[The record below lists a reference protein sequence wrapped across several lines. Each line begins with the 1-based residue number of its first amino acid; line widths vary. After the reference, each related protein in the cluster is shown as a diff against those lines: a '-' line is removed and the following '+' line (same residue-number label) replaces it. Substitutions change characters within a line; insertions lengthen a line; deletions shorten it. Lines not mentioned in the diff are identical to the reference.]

1 VLRDGHWQL
10 LETVPAWEGNPT
22 HDGYVVAGWSVED
35 GAPLGWL
42 VAVNV
47 SDVQA
52 QARVRLEH
60 LLPEAE
66 VLVLTDRMHPGT
78 EYDGTSPTSPPTVC
92 SWTWDRT
99 ATTSSRS
106 ADVAGVASE
115 QRG

>member
-78 EYDGTSPTSPPTVC
+78 EYD
-92 SWTWDRT
+92 R
-99 ATTSSRS
+99 
-106 ADVAGVASE
+106 DVADIAAHGLFLDLGPHGYNVFEVS
-115 QRG
+115 